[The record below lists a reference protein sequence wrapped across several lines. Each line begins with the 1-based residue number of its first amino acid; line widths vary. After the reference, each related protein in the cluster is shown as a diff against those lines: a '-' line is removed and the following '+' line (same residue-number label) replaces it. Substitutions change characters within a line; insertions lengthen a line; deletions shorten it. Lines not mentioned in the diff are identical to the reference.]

1 MKLMAKCASAS
12 SARAPLKM
20 MNERTKDQP
29 DDILCL
35 TLLKDII
42 PASYH
47 QGDIVLIAM
56 NNPTD
61 FCVCHRDV
69 VSYRS

>member
-1 MKLMAKCASAS
+1 MKLMAKCASSS
-12 SARAPLKM
+12 SARAPLRAM
-20 MNERTKDQP
+20 HERTKDQP
-29 DDILCL
+29 DDIFCL
-35 TLLKDII
+35 ALLEDII
-42 PASYH
+42 PASYSS
-47 QGDIVLIAM
+47 GDTVLIAM